1 MLGSAILDTAIGAAF
16 VFLLLSLIASAVREA
31 MEVWMRSRAGH
42 LEAGIRGLLDQGGVT
57 GLAKDF
63 YQHPLVASL
72 YDPAKKKDLPSYI
85 PARNFALALLDM
97 AARGRGLNDEQA
109 AVATSTPISLDSVRQ
124 GVKAIQNV
132 AVQRAILTAVDSAEG
147 NLAAA
152 QQNLQEWYD
161 SAMDRVSGAYKR
173 QTQKYLLL
181 LGFGLAAAANVDAI
195 AVVRHLYRD
204 DAVREVVVKQAT
216 SFVAQSANSP
226 SSVEA
231 LQNRIDSLPLPLGWS
246 RARPVGLEWLTT
258 LLGWGVTG
266 LAVSLGAPF
275 WFDLLNKF
283 MVIRSTVKPKEK
295 SPEEGSE
302 DRRPAQPKEPVGGK

>member
-16 VFLLLSLIASAVREA
+16 VFLLLSLIASAAREA
-31 MEVWMRSRAGH
+31 IEVWMRSRAGH
-42 LEAGIRGLLDQGGVT
+42 LEAGIRGLLNQGGVK
-57 GLAKDF
+57 GLAEDF

-72 YDPAKKKDLPSYI
+72 YDPAKAKDRPSYI

-97 AARGRGLNDEQA
+97 AARGRGLKDQKA
-109 AVATSTPISLDSVRQ
+109 AVATSTTISLDSVRQ
-124 GVKAIQNV
+124 GVQAIQNV

-147 NLAAA
+147 SLGTAQRNLE
-152 QQNLQEWYD
+152 EWYD
-161 SAMDRVSGAYKR
+161 STMDRVSGAYKR
-173 QTQKYLLL
+173 QTQKLLLL
-181 LGFGLAAAANVDAI
+181 LGFGLAASANVDAI

-204 DAVREVVVKQAT
+204 GAVREVVVQQAT
-216 SFVAQSANSP
+216 SFVAQSADSAP
-226 SSVEA
+226 SIAA
-231 LQNRIDSLPLPLGWS
+231 LQERIDSLPLPLGWAARS
-246 RARPVGLEWLTT
+246 RPVGFEWITM
-258 LLGWGVTG
+258 LLGWGVTA

-302 DRRPAQPKEPVGGK
+302 DRRPAKGK

>member
-1 MLGSAILDTAIGAAF
+1 MLGSAILETAIGAAF
-16 VFLLLSLIASAVREA
+16 VFLLLSLIASAAREA
-31 MEVWMRSRAGH
+31 IEVWMRSRAGH
-42 LEAGIRGLLDQGGVT
+42 LEAGIRGLLDQGGVI

-72 YDPAKKKDLPSYI
+72 YDPAKPKDRPSYI

-97 AARGRGLNDEQA
+97 AARGRGLKEEKA
-109 AVATSTPISLDSVRQ
+109 AVATSTPISLDAVRQ
-124 GVKAIQNV
+124 GVQAIQNV
-132 AVQRAILTAVDSAEG
+132 SVQRAILTAVDSAEG

-152 QQNLQEWYD
+152 QLNLQEWYD

-173 QTQKYLLL
+173 QTQKLLLL

-204 DAVREVVVKQAT
+204 DAVRKVVVQQAT
-216 SFVAQSANSP
+216 SFVQSADSAP
-226 SSVEA
+226 SIAA
-231 LQNRIDSLPLPLGWS
+231 LQERIDSLPLPLGWS
-246 RARPVGLEWLTT
+246 RSRPVGLEWLTT
-258 LLGWGVTG
+258 LLGWGVTA

-302 DRRPAQPKEPVGGK
+302 DRRPAQTKQPVGGK